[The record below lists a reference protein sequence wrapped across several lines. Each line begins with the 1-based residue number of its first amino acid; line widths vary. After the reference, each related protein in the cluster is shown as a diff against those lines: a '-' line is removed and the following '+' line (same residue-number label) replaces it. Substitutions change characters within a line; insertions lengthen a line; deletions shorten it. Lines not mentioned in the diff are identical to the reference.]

1 MKKAILHISGDVQQS
16 GFRAKI
22 VNIAKALDIKGYVAN
37 LPDKRVKIIAEGDE
51 TDLERFIKAVNI
63 KNTLI
68 NVTDLE
74 KEYFTPTEEYERFY
88 KLVDD
93 GETDERLDTAADLLK
108 ELIHVSKNGFYDLGS
123 KIDGLGDKIDS
134 LGDDLGGKIDG
145 LGDDFGGKIDGL
157 GDDFGGKID
166 GLGDDLGGKIDG
178 LGDDLGG
185 KIDGLGNDLG
195 GKIDGLGNDLG
206 GKIDGLGDDLGGKID
221 QNRIEITSEI
231 RYSRDDFKSHF
242 DERIIMI
249 EHDIAQIKAKIMI

>member
-123 KIDGLGDKIDS
+123 KIDGLGDKID
-134 LGDDLGGKIDG
+134 G
-145 LGDDFGGKIDGL
+145 
-157 GDDFGGKID
+157 
-166 GLGDDLGGKIDG
+166 LGGKIDG

-185 KIDGLGNDLG
+185 KIDSLGDDLG
-195 GKIDGLGNDLG
+195 GKIDSLGDDLG
-206 GKIDGLGDDLGGKID
+206 GKIDSLGDDLGSKIDGLGVDLGSKID

-249 EHDIAQIKAKIMI
+249 EHDIAQIKAKIML

>member
-22 VNIAKALDIKGYVAN
+22 VDIAKALDIKGYVAN
-37 LPDKRVKIIAEGDE
+37 LPDRRVKIIAEGDE

-74 KEYFTPTEEYERFY
+74 KEYFTHTGEYESFY

-123 KIDGLGDKIDS
+123 KIDGLGILVVK
-134 LGDDLGGKIDG
+134 
-145 LGDDFGGKIDGL
+145 
-157 GDDFGGKID
+157 
-166 GLGDDLGGKIDG
+166 
-178 LGDDLGG
+178 
-185 KIDGLGNDLG
+185 
-195 GKIDGLGNDLG
+195 
-206 GKIDGLGDDLGGKID
+206 
-221 QNRIEITSEI
+221 
-231 RYSRDDFKSHF
+231 
-242 DERIIMI
+242 
-249 EHDIAQIKAKIMI
+249 

>member
-22 VNIAKALDIKGYVAN
+22 VDIAKALDIKGYVAN

-123 KIDGLGDKIDS
+123 KIDGLGDKID
-134 LGDDLGGKIDG
+134 GLGGKIDG
-145 LGDDFGGKIDGL
+145 LAGKIDGL
-157 GDDFGGKID
+157 GGKID
-166 GLGDDLGGKIDG
+166 GLGGKIDG

-185 KIDGLGNDLG
+185 KIDSLGDDLG
-195 GKIDGLGNDLG
+195 GKIDSLGDDLG
-206 GKIDGLGDDLGGKID
+206 GKIDSLGDDLGSKIDGLGVDLGSKID

-249 EHDIAQIKAKIMI
+249 EHDIAQIKAKIML

>member
-123 KIDGLGDKIDS
+123 KID
-134 LGDDLGGKIDG
+134 DLGGKIDG
-145 LGDDFGGKIDGL
+145 LGDN
-157 GDDFGGKID
+157 
-166 GLGDDLGGKIDG
+166 LGGKIDG
-178 LGDDLGG
+178 LGVDLGS
-185 KIDGLGNDLG
+185 
-195 GKIDGLGNDLG
+195 
-206 GKIDGLGDDLGGKID
+206 KID

-249 EHDIAQIKAKIMI
+249 EHDIAQIKAKIML

>member
-22 VNIAKALDIKGYVAN
+22 VDIAKALDIKGYVAN
-37 LPDKRVKIIAEGDE
+37 LPDKRVKIIAEGNE
-51 TDLERFIKAVNI
+51 TDLERFIRAVNI

-74 KEYFTPTEEYERFY
+74 KEYFTHTGEYERFY

-123 KIDGLGDKIDS
+123 KIDGLGDKID
-134 LGDDLGGKIDG
+134 
-145 LGDDFGGKIDGL
+145 
-157 GDDFGGKID
+157 
-166 GLGDDLGGKIDG
+166 
-178 LGDDLGG
+178 
-185 KIDGLGNDLG
+185 
-195 GKIDGLGNDLG
+195 
-206 GKIDGLGDDLGGKID
+206 GLGDDLGGKID

-231 RYSRDDFKSHF
+231 RCSRDDFKSHF

-249 EHDIAQIKAKIMI
+249 EHDIAQIKAKIIL

>member
-63 KNTLI
+63 KNSLI

-74 KEYFTPTEEYERFY
+74 KESFTPTEEYERFY

-123 KIDGLGDKIDS
+123 KIDCLGDKIDGLGGKIDGLGDDLGDKIDS

-145 LGDDFGGKIDGL
+145 LGDDLGGKIDDL
-157 GDDFGGKID
+157 GV
-166 GLGDDLGGKIDG
+166 DLGGKIDG
-178 LGDDLGG
+178 LGVDLGS
-185 KIDGLGNDLG
+185 
-195 GKIDGLGNDLG
+195 
-206 GKIDGLGDDLGGKID
+206 KID

-249 EHDIAQIKAKIMI
+249 EHDIAQIKAKIML

>member
-22 VNIAKALDIKGYVAN
+22 VDIAKALDIKGYVAN

-123 KIDGLGDKIDS
+123 KIDGLGV
-134 LGDDLGGKIDG
+134 DLGS
-145 LGDDFGGKIDGL
+145 
-157 GDDFGGKID
+157 
-166 GLGDDLGGKIDG
+166 
-178 LGDDLGG
+178 
-185 KIDGLGNDLG
+185 
-195 GKIDGLGNDLG
+195 
-206 GKIDGLGDDLGGKID
+206 KID
-221 QNRIEITSEI
+221 QNRIEITSGI

-242 DERIIMI
+242 DERIIVI
-249 EHDIAQIKAKIMI
+249 EHDIAQIKAKIML

>member
-123 KIDGLGDKIDS
+123 KIDGLGDKIDG
-134 LGDDLGGKIDG
+134 LGDKIDG
-145 LGDDFGGKIDGL
+145 
-157 GDDFGGKID
+157 
-166 GLGDDLGGKIDG
+166 LGGKIDG
-178 LGDDLGG
+178 LGDDLGS
-185 KIDGLGNDLG
+185 
-195 GKIDGLGNDLG
+195 
-206 GKIDGLGDDLGGKID
+206 KID

-249 EHDIAQIKAKIMI
+249 EHDIAQIKAKIML

>member
-22 VNIAKALDIKGYVAN
+22 VDIAKALDIKGYVAN

-51 TDLERFIKAVNI
+51 TDLERFIQAVNI

-74 KEYFTPTEEYERFY
+74 KEYFNHTGEYESFY

-134 LGDDLGGKIDG
+134 LGDDIGGKIDG
-145 LGDDFGGKIDGL
+145 LGDKIDS
-157 GDDFGGKID
+157 
-166 GLGDDLGGKIDG
+166 LGDDLGGKIDG
-178 LGDDLGG
+178 
-185 KIDGLGNDLG
+185 
-195 GKIDGLGNDLG
+195 
-206 GKIDGLGDDLGGKID
+206 LGGKID

-249 EHDIAQIKAKIMI
+249 GHDIAQIKAKIMI